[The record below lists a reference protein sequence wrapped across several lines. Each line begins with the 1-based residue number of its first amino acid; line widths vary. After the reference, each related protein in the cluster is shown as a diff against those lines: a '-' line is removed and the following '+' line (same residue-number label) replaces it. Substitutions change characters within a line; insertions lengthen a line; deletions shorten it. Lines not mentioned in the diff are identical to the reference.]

1 MTTEETYSEV
11 EVQITAI
18 ETNIRSLLKDHPH
31 AQQFIKILQNE
42 AIDQAFR
49 EIHEDVQLIFATLDA
64 HNKTLIN
71 ILEILDTQRQQLE
84 KLQTQISEIRLSFA
98 FPRRRD

>member
-1 MTTEETYSEV
+1 MTTETHARNIA
-11 EVQITAI
+11 VQ
-18 ETNIRSLLKDHPH
+18 EQLK
-31 AQQFIKILQNE
+31 NE

-71 ILEILDTQRQQLE
+71 ILEILHTQGQELE
-84 KLQTQISEIRLSFA
+84 TLAKK
-98 FPRRRD
+98 RD